1 MNSYE
6 MTKSSAALPLQ
17 PDTRSTREAGK
28 MLGVS
33 LRTVQ
38 VWVDSGLLEGWRT
51 VGGHRRIT
59 EASIERLMHE
69 RTLDRSPAA
78 VAAMPTALPQAKPF
92 TLLVVE
98 DDTDLLELYRHTI
111 ESWNLPL
118 QLQTA
123 SNGFEGLVQI
133 GEMLPDMLITDLNM
147 PGING
152 FEMLRSLRIRFDISQ
167 MAIVVVTGLDK
178 ADIYMHGGLAADI
191 ELLGKPAPFARLK
204 TMVEARLAK
213 KGKQLSAKAP
223 A

>member
-6 MTKSSAALPLQ
+6 MTKSSMALPLQ
-17 PDTRSTREAGK
+17 PNTRSTREAGK

-59 EASIERLMHE
+59 EASIERLMRE
-69 RTLDRSPAA
+69 RTLDRP
-78 VAAMPTALPQAKPF
+78 PTAAPATSTVLPQTKPF
-92 TLLVVE
+92 TLLIIE
-98 DDTDLLELYRHTI
+98 KDIDLLALYRHTI
-111 ESWNLPL
+111 ESWHLPL

-133 GEMLPDMLITDLNM
+133 GEILPDMLVTDLNM

-152 FEMLRSLRIRFDISQ
+152 FEMLRSLRTRFDTSQ

-191 ELLGKPAPFARLK
+191 ELLSKPAPFARLR
-204 TMVEARLAK
+204 TMVETLLAK
-213 KGKQLSAKAP
+213 KE
-223 A
+223 

>member
-1 MNSYE
+1 
-6 MTKSSAALPLQ
+6 
-17 PDTRSTREAGK
+17 

-59 EASIERLMHE
+59 ETSIERLMRE
-69 RTLDRSPAA
+69 RTLDRLVPAAAQQKSPAT
-78 VAAMPTALPQAKPF
+78 PDKTF

-98 DDTDLLELYRHTI
+98 DDADLLELYRHTI
-111 ESWNLPL
+111 DSWNLPL
-118 QLQTA
+118 TLQTA
-123 SNGFEGLVQI
+123 SNGFEGLMLI
-133 GEMLPDMLITDLNM
+133 GETLPDMLVTDLNM

-152 FEMLRSLRIRFDISQ
+152 FEMLRSLRIRFDMSQ

-191 ELLGKPAPFARLK
+191 EVLTKPAPFPRLK
-204 TMVEARLAK
+204 QMVETLISD
-213 KGKQLSAKAP
+213 KGKLAAASRTG
-223 A
+223 